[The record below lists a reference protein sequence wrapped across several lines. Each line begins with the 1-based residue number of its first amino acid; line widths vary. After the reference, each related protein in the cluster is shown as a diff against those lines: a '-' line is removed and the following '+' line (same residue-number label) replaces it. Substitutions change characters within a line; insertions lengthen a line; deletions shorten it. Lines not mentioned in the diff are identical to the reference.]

1 MEIILGKMA
10 GFCYGVN
17 NAVTKAEEYVKNN
30 RNKKIYCLGELVHN
44 GQVVKKLEEA
54 GLIFIDDVSEI
65 IKKEITLK
73 DERQQFEK
81 EATVIIRAHG
91 EPKST
96 YEFMKNNN
104 IEILDLTCPNVV
116 AIHKLVEDS
125 IEKGFYIFLIGQKS
139 HPEAIGTHGFCK
151 GNCSIIENEED
162 IDSAF
167 AEISNKG
174 KDKIL
179 VVAQT
184 TFSLEKFYKI
194 CEDIQNQVNDY
205 NNKVNYEHGK
215 SEITLQIKNTICNA
229 TKLRQEETENIS
241 KDVNYMIIIGGKNS
255 SNTKKLYNIAL
266 KNCKSILIESYQELT
281 NENLAELKT
290 CDKVGITAG
299 TSTPRESI
307 DEVIKYIKGQ
317 INCAIEDKKSE

>member
-54 GLIFIDDVSEI
+54 GLMNWYNELPDG
-65 IKKEITLK
+65 
-73 DERQQFEK
+73 FEK

-255 SNTKKLYNIAL
+255 SNTKKLYDIAL

-281 NENLAELKT
+281 NEYLAELKT

-299 TSTPRESI
+299 ASTPRESI